1 MLCILRWALRL
12 GSLSEAW
19 LRVRRMDSLFLLRGR
34 RPSTCGRGCGV
45 LILIIFLEG
54 RFNLFPNNIKQKNRL
69 RNGDKLKNNTTSQRS
84 DHWSIR
90 IHGFTVGGSRFQWN
104 QLEVSGVG

>member
-19 LRVRRMDSLFLLRGR
+19 LRARRMDNLFLLRGR

-69 RNGDKLKNNTTSQRS
+69 RNGDKLKNNT
-84 DHWSIR
+84 IL
-90 IHGFTVGGSRFQWN
+90 IYYY
-104 QLEVSGVG
+104 